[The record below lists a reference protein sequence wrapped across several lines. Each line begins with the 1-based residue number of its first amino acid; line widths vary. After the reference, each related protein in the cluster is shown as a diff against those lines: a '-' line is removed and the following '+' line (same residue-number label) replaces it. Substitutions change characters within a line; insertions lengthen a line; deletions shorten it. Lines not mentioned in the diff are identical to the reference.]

1 MQELFQDAAQ
11 NQYFALGEASPMVLL
26 DVDFWTRTTPAWPLL
41 DAMRRDTEWG
51 RFVALVDTPEEA
63 IAHLRAHGPV
73 PATTE
78 PWSFCVAHC
87 DADPLGTD
95 GGRPPRPERRRRR
108 RRPDAG
114 DRTAGRM

>member
-26 DVDFWTRTTPAWPLL
+26 DVDFWTTPTPAWPLL
-41 DAMRRDTEWG
+41 DAMRRDTDWG
-51 RFVALVDTPEEA
+51 RLVALVDTPEAA
-63 IAHLRAHGPV
+63 IAHLRAHAPM

-87 DADPLGTD
+87 GAPTARPD
-95 GGRPPRPERRRRR
+95 GGRAARPERRA
-108 RRPDAG
+108 PTSG
-114 DRTAGRM
+114 PDRTGGRM